1 MRKAISILLFF
12 SILISSALQQS
23 ALASQQNNTESLTSK
38 KSVENLPVVQ
48 KEDLDFSSLNDPD
61 LIRYMQESVY
71 EQLIAD
77 LDSDEYYIDD
87 IQVGFISQE
96 YLDELAYNS
105 KANIFFGYTLEELD
119 EQFSGIRYVFDLGE
133 DGTTVVHEVQSYDDT
148 FDSVIKNVAIGT
160 GVIIICVTISVV
172 TGGLGAP
179 AVSMIFACAAKTGAV
194 AALSSGVISGASAGI
209 ITGLKTHDMETAF
222 KDAAL
227 AGSEGFKWGAIGGAV
242 AGGVGEGIAL
252 HGATLNGLTMNQ
264 AAAIQKESGYPL
276 ELIRQFKSF
285 EEYQVYKDAGLF
297 TRMVDGKLT
306 LVRDIDLDFVS
317 EFPNGEV
324 GTNLMRMQKGYAPLD
339 PATGNAYQLHH
350 INQDMNGTLA
360 ILTESEHQGN
370 SAILNLFGK
379 ESEIDR
385 RAFDSIRREFW
396 KSFAECLA

>member
-317 EFPNGEV
+317 GFPNGEV